1 MTAKTQTK
9 TAKAQ
14 ATTVITPEV
23 KTRIVKY
30 INDTKRGL
38 GKYLNFEENNQG
50 IKFSVYMDNAN
61 LAKYMPR
68 EGTVFQIVSE
78 LHVPANMEGTGTKT
92 VPAVPVP
99 VTEFEG
105 QKQQVLNPWKFAT
118 GIVGKPFQPEV
129 NPADLTS
136 GD

>member
-9 TAKAQ
+9 TAKAS
-14 ATTVITPEV
+14 ATTVITPDV
-23 KTRIVKY
+23 KTRIVRY
-30 INDTKRGL
+30 VTNTKRDL

-68 EGTVFQIVSE
+68 EGTAFQIVSE

-92 VPAVPVP
+92 VPAVRVP
-99 VTEFEG
+99 VTEYEG
-105 QKQQVLNPWKFAT
+105 QKQQVLNPWKFVA
-118 GIVGKPFQPEV
+118 GIVGQPFQQEV